1 MAEENLTN
9 PERVKKILS
18 GKLFPMKALGY
29 FAVVT
34 GRGRADDSIQT
45 IRDYEEKF
53 FRSSKLFKLVF
64 FILNKLKRKSLRI
77 NTLIVYLCYF
87 LQRQFDNVK
96 SSDNKELEPGSV
108 RMLLEDGS

>member
-53 FRSSKLFKLVF
+53 FRSSKLFKYVTKNFARYGIPLC
-64 FILNKLKRKSLRI
+64 ISLNTI
-77 NTLIVYLCYF
+77 F
-87 LQRQFDNVK
+87 
-96 SSDNKELEPGSV
+96 
-108 RMLLEDGS
+108 